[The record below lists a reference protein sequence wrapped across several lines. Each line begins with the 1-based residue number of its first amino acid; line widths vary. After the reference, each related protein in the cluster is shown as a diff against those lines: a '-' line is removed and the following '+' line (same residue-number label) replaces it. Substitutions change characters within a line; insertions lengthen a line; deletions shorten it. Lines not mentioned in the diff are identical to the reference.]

1 MENKRILS
9 ILVKNESGVLPRIGG
24 LFARRGYNIDS
35 IAAAKTENPK
45 ITRMT
50 IVATGDKSTLEQ
62 IEKQLLKLYDVL
74 ELKVLDNENSVS
86 REHVML
92 IAGNSEETRAN
103 LIQVANLF
111 HANILNV
118 NEESLM
124 LELTGKPTKID
135 SFIKL
140 VEPFGIIK
148 LARSGLTALE
158 KR

>member
-1 MENKRILS
+1 MEKKRILS

-50 IVATGDKSTLEQ
+50 IVATGDKATLEQ

-74 ELKVLDNENSVS
+74 ELKVLDGRNSVY
-86 REHVML
+86 REHIML
-92 IAGNSEETRAN
+92 IARNSAETRVNIIQIAN
-103 LIQVANLF
+103 LV
-111 HANILNV
+111 HANILSVTEDN
-118 NEESLM
+118 LI
-124 LELTGKPTKID
+124 LELTGEPDKID
-135 SFIKL
+135 TFIKL
-140 VEPFGIIK
+140 VEPYGIVK